1 MQDNRKEEKMNYFH
15 SKRSGRFW
23 GVLLGLSAV
32 LAFIGVSNVCAAEI
46 LVYTA
51 LEDDELAIYMKD
63 WEAKY
68 PDIKAN
74 IVRDST
80 GIVTAKL
87 LAEKDNPRA
96 DLIWGVSATSLLVCD
111 QVGMLIG
118 YNPKGIEK
126 LKPAFFDQKNKEAHW
141 TGLKAYM
148 TGFVGNTIEMEA
160 KGLKMPQSYADL
172 LDPMYKGYLVMPN
185 PASSGTGFLTV
196 SAILQIMGEDAGW
209 AYLDK
214 LHQNIAVYTHSGSK
228 PAKMAGKGEYPI
240 GISFAYRGFKQ
251 KSSGEPVI
259 VAFPKEKSGWEVE
272 ANGLIKK
279 PKIKKE
285 AKIFLDWAISNDA
298 YVMYSKV
305 YPIIG
310 STAVQVTVPDGYPQ
324 DPTTQLIDN
333 DFDWAARNRAAIL
346 KEWTKRYD
354 GKSEPKS

>member
-1 MQDNRKEEKMNYFH
+1 MNHFRNNR
-15 SKRSGRFW
+15 STRFFGLVF
-23 GVLLGLSAV
+23 GVAV
-32 LAFIGVSNVCAAEI
+32 MFTLMGFSSLYAQEI

-63 WEAKY
+63 WEAKH
-68 PDIKAN
+68 PDIKAK

-96 DLIWGVSATSLLVCD
+96 DLIWGLSATSLLVCD
-111 QVGMLIG
+111 QVGMLTG
-118 YNPKGIEK
+118 YNPKGIEN

-148 TGFVGNTIEMEA
+148 TGIVGNTIEMKA
-160 KGLKMPQSYADL
+160 KGLKLPQSYADL
-172 LDPMYKGYLVMPN
+172 LDPMYKGHLVMPN

-196 SAILQIMGEDAGW
+196 SAILQIMGEEKGW

-214 LHQNIAVYTHSGSK
+214 LHENIAVYTHSGSK

-240 GISFAYRGFKQ
+240 GVSFAYRGFKQ
-251 KSSGEPVI
+251 KSKGEPVV

-279 PKIKKE
+279 PKIKPE
-285 AKIFLDWAISNDA
+285 AKTFLDWAISDDA
-298 YVMYSKV
+298 FKMYVKV

-310 STAVQVTVPDGYPQ
+310 SKVVPVTVPDGYPK
-324 DPTTQLIDN
+324 DPATQLVNN

-354 GKSEPKS
+354 SKSLPKKK